1 MREFLLC
8 QLLTQPQ
15 VFYCESESYS
25 DMFMSVPHDVKL
37 FEKLFDCPQTMSDI
51 EKFRRSVL
59 YGGRECNERSLHF
72 PGYRMRKTGDNRF
85 HRAPSSSTNSVE

>member
-15 VFYCESESYS
+15 VSYCESESYS
-25 DMFMSVPHDVKL
+25 DMFISVPHDVKF
-37 FEKLFDCPQTMSDI
+37 FEKLSDCLQTMSDI

-59 YGGRECNERSLHF
+59 HGEWECSERSLQF
-72 PGYRMRKTGDNRF
+72 PGYRMRKNR
-85 HRAPSSSTNSVE
+85 